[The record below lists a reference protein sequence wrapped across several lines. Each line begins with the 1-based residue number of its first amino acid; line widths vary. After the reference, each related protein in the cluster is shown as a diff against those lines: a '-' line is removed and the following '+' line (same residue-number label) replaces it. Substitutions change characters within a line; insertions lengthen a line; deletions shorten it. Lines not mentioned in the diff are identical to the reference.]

1 MKTTTTL
8 ALQRRAGRQTF
19 KSVLQRLSMT
29 LLLVML
35 TATAAWADESGLFDV
50 NRFSWEYVTAT
61 QTLTIQHVS
70 GSTEMTDCTYSS
82 IKKWNSYN
90 NSIQHLV
97 IGSGI
102 TYIGKYLFCSL
113 PALQDVTFEAGSA
126 LETIGEKAFQDC
138 PSLTSV
144 TLPSSLRTIGDW
156 AFHACT
162 GLQSVTLP
170 EGLTTIKQKAFNKTA
185 LTSVTIPASVTYI
198 GYNAFTDCS
207 PLTSV
212 TMNIIDPTTLSL
224 DASAFPSGM
233 TIYVSD
239 VDAWNARFSHTT
251 YGWIFTEM
259 PFTTWTSGDTDVKFY
274 NNGEMIISKK
284 AGDGNGAMADYENKS
299 DRPWNNNDVKKV
311 VFKSGVTTIGKYA
324 FSNTGLTSVTIPSS
338 VTTIGSFAFSDCNSL
353 TSVTMN
359 VIDPATLSLDASAF
373 PSGMTIYVSDV
384 DAWNARFSHTTYGWI
399 FTEMPFTT
407 WTSGDTDVKF
417 YNNGEMIISKK
428 AGDGNGAMADY
439 ENKSDRPWN
448 NNDVKKVVF
457 KSGVTTIGKYAFSN
471 TGLTSVT
478 IPSSVTSIGYAA
490 FSDCISLSSVTIPSS
505 VTTIKENAFSGCI
518 SLSSVTLTEGL
529 TSIDNCAFC
538 YTGLT
543 SVTIPSSVTS
553 IGYAAFSECSSL
565 SSVTL
570 TEGLEYIANCAFM
583 KTGLTSVTIPS
594 SVTSIGNYAFSE
606 CSSLSSVIIPS
617 SVESLGEYAF
627 SECSSLSSVT
637 IPSSLTAIGIGVFK
651 KTGLTSVAIPSSV
664 TSIGKYAFSECSS
677 LSSVTIPSSVTAI
690 SNNAFFGCRSLSSV
704 TIPSSVTTI
713 DFYAFANCAKLSS
726 VTIYAPEL
734 NEYGTAAFDQNDG
747 GRKIYVFSDCLD
759 TYKAQASNMS
769 VSENDIEAIPDVTV
783 SGVTVNQNP
792 EVTSD
797 YWCTYYHPAANVKI
811 NTDGVEIYKAAL
823 NGTSSVTLTKVDG
836 NVIKAGQAVM
846 LKAPASGSLSMELT
860 PAAATGDYSGNELKG
875 GATVADGYTAYTLAA
890 KNNKMGFYKFAGAAL
905 NPNKAHLE
913 IATPPSSAPEYLGFD
928 VDGETTNIETTDFT
942 DYTDKAGAIYDLQGR
957 RVENSAKGL
966 YIVNGRKVVIK

>member
-1 MKTTTTL
+1 MEL
-8 ALQRRAGRQTF
+8 WR
-19 KSVLQRLSMT
+19 
-29 LLLVML
+29 
-35 TATAAWADESGLFDV
+35 
-50 NRFSWEYVTAT
+50 
-61 QTLTIQHVS
+61 
-70 GSTEMTDCTYSS
+70 
-82 IKKWNSYN
+82 
-90 NSIQHLV
+90 
-97 IGSGI
+97 
-102 TYIGKYLFCSL
+102 
-113 PALQDVTFEAGSA
+113 
-126 LETIGEKAFQDC
+126 
-138 PSLTSV
+138 
-144 TLPSSLRTIGDW
+144 
-156 AFHACT
+156 
-162 GLQSVTLP
+162 
-170 EGLTTIKQKAFNKTA
+170 
-185 LTSVTIPASVTYI
+185 
-198 GYNAFTDCS
+198 
-207 PLTSV
+207 
-212 TMNIIDPTTLSL
+212 
-224 DASAFPSGM
+224 
-233 TIYVSD
+233 
-239 VDAWNARFSHTT
+239 
-251 YGWIFTEM
+251 
-259 PFTTWTSGDTDVKFY
+259 
-274 NNGEMIISKK
+274 
-284 AGDGNGAMADYENKS
+284 
-299 DRPWNNNDVKKV
+299 
-311 VFKSGVTTIGKYA
+311 GKYA

-428 AGDGNGAMADY
+428 AGDGNGAMADYENKSDRPWNNNDVKKVVFKSGVTTIGGAMADY

-594 SVTSIGNYAFSE
+594 SVTSIGN
-606 CSSLSSVIIPS
+606 
-617 SVESLGEYAF
+617 
-627 SECSSLSSVT
+627 
-637 IPSSLTAIGIGVFK
+637 
-651 KTGLTSVAIPSSV
+651 
-664 TSIGKYAFSECSS
+664 YAFSECSS

-913 IATPPSSAPEYLGFD
+913 IATPPSSAPEYLGFN